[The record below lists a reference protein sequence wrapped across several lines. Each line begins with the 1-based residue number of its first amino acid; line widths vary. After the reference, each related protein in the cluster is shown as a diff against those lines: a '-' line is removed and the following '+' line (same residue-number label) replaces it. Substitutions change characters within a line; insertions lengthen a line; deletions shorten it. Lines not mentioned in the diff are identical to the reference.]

1 MPHDPRSIPLRHTRQ
16 GYRDAAAQF
25 EIMARLVNE
34 YRVALMDAPL
44 DDDFAVA
51 VAEAAAMECE
61 AAYQALRRLA
71 AVLHR

>member
-1 MPHDPRSIPLRHTRQ
+1 
-16 GYRDAAAQF
+16 
-25 EIMARLVNE
+25 
-34 YRVALMDAPL
+34 VALMDAPL